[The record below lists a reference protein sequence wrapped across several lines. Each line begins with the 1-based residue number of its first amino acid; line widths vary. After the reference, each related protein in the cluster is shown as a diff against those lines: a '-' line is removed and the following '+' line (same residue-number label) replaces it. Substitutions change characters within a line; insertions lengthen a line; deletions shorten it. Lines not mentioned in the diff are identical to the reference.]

1 MKILLAITII
11 ILGLLVIAF
20 LWLFKKY
27 KRERREREKQ
37 TKENRMLKTNRSLME
52 AEYLKFQIQPHTL
65 NNILANLRSIAS
77 KLSDGM
83 DSLAETLEYV
93 LYKGNTQFVS
103 VKDEIN
109 FIQKYLTLY
118 DLLINEIDSI
128 KVDLSE
134 VDTNSLHYFIACIPH
149 LITGYFIENAF
160 KHGDINHPDF
170 LYIQIKLDDK
180 KFEMRVTNKIKERTN
195 PSSGGIGIANMNKR
209 LNLLLQDRFEI
220 DHNIDDDEYQ
230 STLTIRF

>member
-1 MKILLAITII
+1 MKLLLFISIILLI
-11 ILGLLVIAF
+11 LLVIAF
-20 LWLFKKY
+20 LWLFKKF
-27 KRERREREKQ
+27 KRERKEREKQ
-37 TKENRMLKTNRSLME
+37 TKENRMLKTNRSIME

-65 NNILANLRSIAS
+65 NNILANLRSISS

-134 VDTNSLHYFIACIPH
+134 VDENSSHYFVACIPH

-160 KHGDINHPDF
+160 KHGDINHPEF

-180 KFEMRVTNKIKERTN
+180 KFEMSVTNKIKERKI
-195 PSSGGIGIANMNKR
+195 SSNGGIGIANMNKR
-209 LNLLLQDRFEI
+209 LSLLLEDRYEI
-220 DHNIDDDEYQ
+220 DQNINDDEYQ
-230 STLTIRF
+230 AILIIRF

>member
-1 MKILLAITII
+1 
-11 ILGLLVIAF
+11 
-20 LWLFKKY
+20 
-27 KRERREREKQ
+27 
-37 TKENRMLKTNRSLME
+37 
-52 AEYLKFQIQPHTL
+52 
-65 NNILANLRSIAS
+65 
-77 KLSDGM
+77 M

-93 LYKGNTQFVS
+93 LYKGNVQFVS

-109 FIQKYLTLY
+109 FVEKYLTLY

-134 VDTNSLHYFIACIPH
+134 VDINSTYYQKECIPH

-170 LYIQIKLDDK
+170 LYIQMKLDDR
-180 KFEMRVTNKIKERTN
+180 KFEMSVTNKIKERTN
-195 PSSGGIGIANMNKR
+195 PSSGGIGIVNMNKR
-209 LNLLLQDRFEI
+209 LALLLEDRFEI